1 MMRER
6 TEELSRIRGDE
17 ADRMTSATGQL
28 DRQEHMRGST
38 EEARI
43 QAGGELLHGVGAC
56 FLGHMMVYC
65 MVLTNTGGGRTK
77 RLLELL

>member
-1 MMRER
+1 MQRD
-6 TEELSRIRGDE
+6 G
-17 ADRMTSATGQL
+17 L

-38 EEARI
+38 GEARI

-56 FLGHMMVYC
+56 FLGHMTVSC

-77 RLLELL
+77 HLLELLGFLPLFCKPKIISK